1 MGGLICRCY
10 LQSLCANGSG
20 DRDRDKT
27 LDLTNRP
34 RDANGCVDASV
45 HLVDKVFTYASPHN
59 GIDIA
64 GVNAPDLGPFDRL
77 HVRNFNRE
85 VMHDFLALPGKYK
98 DGARVDSLAGT
109 FPAERFFCM
118 IGTNYADYKAFWGL
132 SSKSAGPMS
141 DGLVAIANAA
151 VAGAP
156 RAFAHRSHGG
166 HFGIVNSE
174 EGYQNLRRFLFGQ
187 VRVDARLFADELT
200 LRESIQK
207 LKDGGKKIRASYNIE
222 CAAQVRGGAS
232 WHLHERRVLQASAIL
247 GDYDVMVKRGKP
259 VFLFTGYLLE
269 SARSPNVEGKDLA
282 FSIHL
287 AVRVPVYEVENKFW
301 FDDHFEGETLFE
313 RTVVFHV
320 RRRAGSTSV
329 GYELMPQHV
338 VASDEEPL
346 APTDLGGGRLRFEI
360 PLGFREGVA
369 DPPRPGFRGRLELI
383 AQPWNA

>member
-1 MGGLICRCY
+1 
-10 LQSLCANGSG
+10 
-20 DRDRDKT
+20 
-27 LDLTNRP
+27 
-34 RDANGCVDASV
+34 
-45 HLVDKVFTYASPHN
+45 
-59 GIDIA
+59 
-64 GVNAPDLGPFDRL
+64 
-77 HVRNFNRE
+77 
-85 VMHDFLALPGKYK
+85 
-98 DGARVDSLAGT
+98 
-109 FPAERFFCM
+109 
-118 IGTNYADYKAFWGL
+118 
-132 SSKSAGPMS
+132 
-141 DGLVAIANAA
+141 
-151 VAGAP
+151 
-156 RAFAHRSHGG
+156 
-166 HFGIVNSE
+166 
-174 EGYQNLRRFLFGQ
+174 
-187 VRVDARLFADELT
+187 
-200 LRESIQK
+200 
-207 LKDGGKKIRASYNIE
+207 
-222 CAAQVRGGAS
+222 
-232 WHLHERRVLQASAIL
+232 LQASAIL